1 MRDSVPSQQ
10 RDERVTVRLNQ
21 ECVFIKAMQEG
32 GDEGGELQSDRLGGA
47 STVDKRSEPAC
58 VSSLVQITSRSFVA
72 FLIFYLCTAFRWFVS
87 VSSGAG

>member
-32 GDEGGELQSDRLGGA
+32 GDEGGELQSDRLGGGRLWIKGL
-47 STVDKRSEPAC
+47 SQPV
-58 VSSLVQITSRSFVA
+58 
-72 FLIFYLCTAFRWFVS
+72 FLHLYR
-87 VSSGAG
+87 